1 MACKNCGKNKTNEKH
16 DLLYIMNPNCG
27 WCKKS
32 DPVVDELRKSGY
44 KITTLDI
51 TNPQDAERANA
62 AKTKHDAQC
71 GTPLF
76 LDNASGNVKC
86 GFAEKDILEKWAKGE
101 EIPKPAPRP
110 QPNNQQAPNQQP
122 QQPQQ
127 PSGPQR
133 HKLEYIW
140 LDGNDSKSLRSK
152 VRYVN
157 LTPDDNMISSIPEW
171 SFDGSST
178 NQAKT
183 EDSDLILKPV
193 RVFQNALESR
203 QGPALYVLCE
213 VYNTNGTPHKSNT
226 RNRLAKNIQVAPNQ
240 GLWVAVEQEFVLID
254 PATGKPLGWEKYED
268 GKPPSQGKYYCGVG
282 ADTLM
287 SRQLMDGFMS
297 ILPQSGIMLDGY
309 HPEVM
314 LSQWEYQTAAGSPLD
329 VADKLWMTRFIL
341 QRMSERMGIAISY
354 DPKPVEGNWNGS
366 GAHINFSTR
375 YMREES
381 DMDYINLLCANMEET
396 HKKAIKSYGHGND
409 KRLTGKNETSSIK
422 KFTWGE
428 GDRSASIR
436 IPIST
441 IMGGG
446 LGHLEDR
453 RPSANMDPYE
463 AFSYLVPAISHINE
477 DLLGNT

>member
-1 MACKNCGKNKTNEKH
+1 MASAKYNKKKNEKH

-27 WCKKS
+27 WCKKA
-32 DPVVDELRKSGY
+32 DPVVEELIKSGY
-44 KITTLDI
+44 DITTLDI
-51 TNPQDAERANA
+51 TNPQDAERANE
-62 AKTKHDAQC
+62 AKAKYKAQG

-76 LDNASGNVKC
+76 LDLETGNMVV
-86 GFAEKDILEKWAKGE
+86 GFREKDVLEKWAKGE
-101 EIPKPAPRP
+101 EIPAPPPRT
-110 QPNNQQAPNQQP
+110 QPQQP

-157 LTPDDNMISSIPEW
+157 INPNPDINIISSIPEW

-193 RVFQNALESR
+193 RVFQNAMESR

-213 VYNTNGTPHKSNT
+213 VYNTDGTPHKSNT
-226 RNRLAKNIQVAPNQ
+226 RNRLVKNVEVARDQ
-240 GLWVAVEQEFVLID
+240 DLWVAVEQEFVLLD
-254 PATGKPLGWEKYED
+254 PATGKPFGWEKYEND
-268 GKPPSQGKYYCGVG
+268 KPPSQGKYYCGVG
-282 ADTLM
+282 ADTTM
-287 SRQLMDGFMS
+287 ARQLMDGFMN
-297 ILPQSGIMLDGY
+297 IITQSGIMLDGY

-314 LSQWEYQTAAGSPLD
+314 LSQWEYQTTTGSPLD
-329 VADKLWMTRFIL
+329 IADQLWMSRFIL

-354 DPKPVEGNWNGS
+354 DPKPVEGDWNGS

-381 DMDYINLLCANMEET
+381 DMDYINLLCVNMEET
-396 HKKAIKSYGHGND
+396 HKKAIKSYGHGNN

-436 IPIST
+436 IPLST
-441 IMGGG
+441 IRGGG

-463 AFSYLVPAISHINE
+463 AFSYLVPAISHTNE
-477 DLLGNT
+477 DLLVNT